1 MPKNTINKE
10 NASIT
15 NIQIGKLIQEELRA
29 QNKSVS
35 WLSEQL
41 NCDRRN
47 VYDIFSRTYIDTGL
61 LYRISLVLQKDFFEY
76 YSETL
81 KLAEKQDVTPPPPK
95 PEPPLRTLIDKHLQ
109 TVPRQSAQQPKASP
123 KTTRTPASQKT
134 KKRPK

>member
-76 YSETL
+76 
-81 KLAEKQDVTPPPPK
+81 
-95 PEPPLRTLIDKHLQ
+95 
-109 TVPRQSAQQPKASP
+109 
-123 KTTRTPASQKT
+123 
-134 KKRPK
+134 

>member
-47 VYDIFSRTYIDTGL
+47 VYDIFSRIYIDTGL

-81 KLAEKQDVTPPPPK
+81 KLAEKQDVTPPPRNRN
-95 PEPPLRTLIDKHLQ
+95 PLSGR
-109 TVPRQSAQQPKASP
+109 
-123 KTTRTPASQKT
+123 
-134 KKRPK
+134 